1 MYKSNIE
8 NLMQTSQS
16 GMRTLMRKKI
26 DFLNYHTKLYDEG
39 HPEISDEEW
48 DRAYFEL
55 DNLERSTGIRLPDSP
70 TQAISYNVVNNLKKV
85 EHNHYMLSLDKTK
98 EISTIKNFKQ
108 GQELIYMLKL
118 DGLTCS
124 LQYEKGKLVRAETR
138 GNGIIGEDITHN
150 ALVLPSIPNFL
161 PTKETL
167 TIDGEIV
174 CTIQDFRDFEDEYKN
189 PRNFASGSIRLL
201 DAKECAK
208 RKLTFVAWDVIN
220 GFNDLDTLSKKLDKL
235 YIDFGFYCVPYMTDT
250 ANPAYSTPEEI
261 IDFLKTNNENYA
273 QALPIDGIVIKY
285 NNIQY
290 YQEQGRTDHHFKGGI
305 AYKFYDD
312 IFETTLLDIEFS
324 MGRTGVLSPVAI
336 FDPVEIDGTI
346 VERASVHNLSILKEL
361 NLYQVGQ
368 KIGVFKAN
376 SIIPQVRWA
385 EEVPR
390 EEDLLIEIP
399 TKCPICGGRLEVR
412 KDGIAEILYCTNP
425 DCSGKLLNRLEHFLG
440 KKGLDIKGLSK
451 ITLNKLMDW
460 GWLNS
465 FEDIF
470 KLKEHRNEWI
480 RKDGFGPKSVDKI
493 LDAIEAGRDT
503 EFFQVISCAGIPLI
517 GPTASREIAH
527 HFSSW
532 QEFRDAVTNHYNF
545 AKLKDF
551 GANTCVAIW
560 LFDYSDIDRVIP
572 YLNIS
577 YEERALAEK
586 QILKGYRFCITGKVH
601 VFNSRS
607 EIEARI
613 QELGGTVVPSVTR
626 KTHYLINND
635 ITSTTKK
642 NVTAKELHVPIITEE
657 QFIDLIRQ
665 LNNK

>member
-1 MYKSNIE
+1 MYEREMQKLIE
-8 NLMQTSQS
+8 
-16 GMRTLMRKKI
+16 
-26 DFLNYHTKLYDEG
+26 FLNYHTKLYDEG

-48 DRAYFEL
+48 DKAYFEL

-150 ALVLPSIPNFL
+150 ALVLPSIPNCL

-235 YIDFGFYCVPYMTDT
+235 YIDFDFHCVPYITDT
-250 ANPAYSTPEEI
+250 ANPEYSTPEEI

-273 QALPIDGIVIKY
+273 EALPIDGIVIKY
-285 NNIQY
+285 NDIRY

-399 TKCPICGGRLEVR
+399 TKCPICGGQLEVR

-425 DCSGKLLNRLEHFLG
+425 DCSGKLLNRLEHFLS

-601 VFNSRS
+601 VFSSRS

-613 QELGGTVVPSVTR
+613 QELGGAVVPSVTR

-657 QFIDLIRQ
+657 QFVDLIRQ